1 MVQRVTA
8 KKNLL
13 QKLEVLISDNGDG
26 ELDTGGYIKYDAD
39 LKQGDR
45 VETVLIYNP
54 ATNFDDDMM
63 YRADTL
69 IK

>member
-1 MVQRVTA
+1 MKQRFLCHREEPDYL
-8 KKNLL
+8 NP
-13 QKLEVLISDNGDG
+13 
-26 ELDTGGYIKYDAD
+26 KYDAD